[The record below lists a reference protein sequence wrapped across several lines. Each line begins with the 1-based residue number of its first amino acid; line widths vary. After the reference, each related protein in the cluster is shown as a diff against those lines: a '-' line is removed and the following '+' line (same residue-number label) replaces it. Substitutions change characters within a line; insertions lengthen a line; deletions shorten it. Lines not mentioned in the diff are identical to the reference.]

1 MKQNL
6 LLFISFALIISLLA
20 GCGEKEDKDILEA
33 REALASRDYSAV
45 QTALSRKSDH
55 PEAQSL
61 QHLLQLRTPSGWK
74 TEATTWETAIQKVLR
89 GLQPLNTEIQALE
102 SHEDPDSD
110 DLERLERLIR
120 SRNSIMGFL
129 AIALTEAAKR
139 DVELPSNL
147 VDQPESAVITALLE
161 AEKCFNSVP
170 RGAAAMLIHSFGN
183 TSSVSNLLIQET
195 RNTDAEIRRQAVRH
209 LGDLKAPEFI
219 PVFESILKNKDES
232 PDVLYNVITALEQL
246 KSQPIRPA
254 LRLATRTNAARA
266 RMHAAKLL
274 GQLKAEDSITDL
286 LLLLADSDNYVKNS
300 AINALIQIGE
310 PSIKPLIEVIDSDT
324 RNILPDENPEFKAE
338 YGYIAHVYIDATRER
353 NHRISTQAA
362 VIQTLGGL
370 KAKEAISRLID
381 LFEDDD
387 LRDEAAAALTVMKGA
402 AVPDLLRALQDARDD
417 VRIHTAEVLN
427 NIADAR
433 SIDALAEALNN
444 DPAKEVKAAAAKA
457 LGTVKL
463 PGKNNSAINP
473 LVHALDL
480 DDTIAANAATALGA
494 IKISTPQGIEKLIA
508 MALNKRGRETVRSAA
523 LSALTQLKPPKAVQ
537 PMMLLVFSDETSPV
551 LRREAVTALG
561 EIKAKESISVL
572 LWVLSTRYED
582 VKDFQRHMKRRY
594 NTLAGLRKAI
604 EALGIQWTGEYPKPT
619 YRTWAELKPMPSLV
633 RSEAAISLGKI
644 KGELLFT
651 SAGLAKYAPDLN
663 AGNMPPDLQQEF
675 KNNEIPLSK
684 DVKIMV
690 DRLSEIWFVTD
701 TDNKQ
706 KYHLRKVVNLNV
718 YAKGDEV
725 LETLFRALKDDER
738 AAVRRGAAIA
748 LQEIKGELVIPHLVR
763 ALKEDKQGVARQ
775 EAAVSL
781 GKITGDNVVQPLLTA
796 LKKDKY
802 ETTRKQAAIALRDL
816 KQQLADRGLV
826 DVLEKGVGP
835 FEEDHEAES
844 IMTEVIA
851 SLNKDGNEAT
861 VGFLLDALKSTDQ
874 DEVWLRWALLHT
886 IGVVKGTSDK
896 VKMTAAQQQSM
907 MQAIRNE
914 LENPNYLVR
923 KEAVAALGKS
933 KDREVFEVLIQVLQD
948 TNEYKSIR
956 ATAAA
961 GLGTL
966 LDERVSAP
974 LLAALDDENAEV
986 RLQAA
991 TALGP
996 LKAANTVDK
1005 LIELIEN
1012 PLEDP
1017 SVQAAC
1023 VTALGLIGD
1032 KRAEAVL
1039 LNVLKTETGD
1049 IPDGIT
1055 LNTEDSETVSGPPY
1069 IPIYIPIYGNAIMAL
1084 GKLKSTAAV
1093 DELIKIL
1100 EDQSL
1105 EMDHAT
1111 DVTVK
1116 LSFRIKA
1123 ADALAEIEDARAAEA
1138 LGRRLVDESEY
1149 VVTAKDDLNRKGAWA
1164 WEALVNAAKPFQLP
1178 AFAASGLIE
1187 RINQSAPEDWPIKAA
1202 ATIALGGCNTAEV
1215 VPKLRELLTDPKKE
1229 VRQAA
1234 ALGAGKP
1241 WHSELRDDL
1250 VKIMKGETEA
1260 DIDVRRGATQGVG
1273 GLAHPSTVPHLAEV
1287 FNNDINPEEIRRD
1300 AALALGKIGNDA
1312 AVSPLIEKLKALPS
1326 DQATKNFRLDIIKGL
1341 AEAKNQKAVSV
1352 LETAM
1357 DDQDTEIHFWAADAL
1372 FQITGNEYGYHRAR

>member
-6 LLFISFALIISLLA
+6 LLFISFALIMGFLA

-45 QTALSRKSDH
+45 QTALLRKSDH

-120 SRNSIMGFL
+120 SRNSITGFL
-129 AIALTEAAKR
+129 AIALTEAAKQ
-139 DVELPSNL
+139 DVKLPSNL
-147 VDQPESAVITALLE
+147 VDQPESAVITALLA
-161 AEKCFNSVP
+161 AEKCFDSVP
-170 RGAAAMLIHSFGN
+170 RRAAAMLIHSFGN
-183 TSSVSNLLIQET
+183 TPSVSNLLIQAT
-195 RNTDAEIRRQAVRH
+195 RNPDPEIRRQAVRH

-219 PVFESILKNKDES
+219 PVLESILKNKDES

-246 KSQPIRPA
+246 KSHPIRPA

-274 GQLKAEDSITDL
+274 GQLRAEDSITDL

-300 AINALIQIGE
+300 AINALIRIGE

-338 YGYIAHVYIDATRER
+338 HEYIAHIYIDATRER

-362 VIQTLGGL
+362 AIQTLGGL

-387 LRDEAAAALTVMKGA
+387 LRDEAAAALTVMKGV

-427 NIADAR
+427 STVDVR
-433 SIDALAEALNN
+433 SVDALAEALNN

-463 PGKNNSAINP
+463 PGKNKSAINP

-480 DDTIAANAATALGA
+480 DDTIAANAATALGT

-551 LRREAVTALG
+551 LRKEAVTALG
-561 EIKAKESISVL
+561 EIKAKESVSVL

-594 NTLAGLRKAI
+594 NTLAGLREAI

-619 YRTWAELKPMPSLV
+619 YRTWAELKPIPSLV

-663 AGNMPPDLQQEF
+663 AGNMPPNLQQEF
-675 KNNEIPLSK
+675 KNNGIPLSK
-684 DVKIMV
+684 NVNIMV
-690 DRLSEIWFVTD
+690 DRPSEIWFVTD
-701 TDNKQ
+701 TGNKQ
-706 KYHLRKVVNLNV
+706 KYHLRKVVNLDV

-748 LQEIKGELVIPHLVR
+748 LQEIKGESVIPHLVR

-835 FEEDHEAES
+835 FEEDHEVES

-851 SLNKDGNEAT
+851 SLNLNGNEAT

-914 LENPNYLVR
+914 LEHPNYLVR

-933 KDREVFEVLIQVLQD
+933 KDREVLEVLIQVLQD
-948 TNEYKSIR
+948 TDEYKSIR

-986 RLQAA
+986 RLQTA

-1032 KRAEAVL
+1032 KRAEPVL
-1039 LNVLKTETGD
+1039 LNVLRTETGD
-1049 IPDGIT
+1049 I
-1055 LNTEDSETVSGPPY
+1055 
-1069 IPIYIPIYGNAIMAL
+1069 YGNAITAL

-1111 DVTVK
+1111 NVTVK

-1123 ADALAEIEDARAAEA
+1123 ADALAEIKDARAAEA

-1149 VVTAKDDLNRKGAWA
+1149 VVTVKDNLNHNWA

-1178 AFAASGLIE
+1178 AFAASGLIG

-1202 ATIALGGCNTAEV
+1202 ATTALGGCNTAEV

-1241 WHSELRDDL
+1241 WRGELRDEL

-1273 GLAHPSTVPHLAEV
+1273 GLAHPSTVPHLVEV
-1287 FNNDINPEEIRRD
+1287 FNNNINAEEIRRD
-1300 AALALGKIGNDA
+1300 AALALGKVGNDA
-1312 AVSPLIEKLKALPS
+1312 AVSPLIEKLRALPS

-1352 LETAM
+1352 LETAL

-1372 FQITGNEYGYHRAR
+1372 FQITGDEYGYHRAR